1 MLSPM
6 EWIMS
11 ITDNGS
17 EPIVS
22 ATEIHVAGRIGIA
35 VAKTLKGYFMMR
47 YGDGEQ
53 TVTIRWMS

>member
-1 MLSPM
+1 
-6 EWIMS
+6 MS